1 MLSLASQGWMTED
14 WDLTLSSL
22 RDTIDVFE
30 AHGRPTM
37 AISAHAYLSMAL
49 TAKGQLQHA
58 LDQAEAAL
66 ALADGIESL
75 PRTEY
80 ALPYLARARAHEAAG
95 RKAKALADIA
105 EAEKAAAGWAA
116 SNAAVTRIAKLAA
129 ELRAQAPTSGAT
141 PTR

>member
-1 MLSLASQGWMTED
+1 
-14 WDLTLSSL
+14 
-22 RDTIDVFE
+22 
-30 AHGRPTM
+30 
-37 AISAHAYLSMAL
+37 MAL

-129 ELRAQAPTSGAT
+129 ELRAQAPTSA
-141 PTR
+141 R